1 MKPAKSK
8 SRTASRQQH
17 RQSKKLTIAIIGAGR
32 LGMALGIALR
42 AAGNTINIAITR
54 TARSAKRAA
63 SLLETRGV
71 AVGSK
76 GLSQLSRAD
85 RELFR
90 QSDVLLIATPDDS
103 IAQVAKQAA
112 LLVNSIQ
119 AASVTLHTSGA
130 LTSDVLNPLRAN
142 GVAAGSIHPL
152 ISISGQTHRP
162 LSFSKTHFAVEG
174 DQAAIRA
181 GKRLVRDLGGDSFVI
196 DTKTKP
202 LYHAAALMASPN
214 LTALVDI
221 AIEMLTHCD
230 ISSKRARQ
238 ILVPLINSTVENLVR
253 QDPRHS
259 LTGTFKRGDIETVR
273 MHLGAIASERLTDAM
288 RAYVTLAKRSLS
300 LSDISRTK
308 KLAIDSLL
316 DQALRASSRR

>member
-1 MKPAKSK
+1 
-8 SRTASRQQH
+8 
-17 RQSKKLTIAIIGAGR
+17 
-32 LGMALGIALR
+32 MALGVALR
-42 AAGNTINIAITR
+42 AAGHSVNIAITR
-54 TARSAKRAA
+54 TAQSAKRAA

-71 AVGSK
+71 SVGSK

-85 RELFR
+85 RELF
-90 QSDVLLIATPDDS
+90 QHSSVLLIATPDDS

-112 LLVNSIQ
+112 ILLTGIK
-119 AASVTLHTSGA
+119 AASVALHTSGA
-130 LTSDVLNPLRAN
+130 LTSEVLNPLRDR

-152 ISISGQTHRP
+152 ISISGQTQRA
-162 LSFSKTHFAVEG
+162 LSFSETHFAVEG

-181 GKRLVRDLGGDSFVI
+181 SKQLVRDLGGDSFVI

-221 AIEMLTHCD
+221 AVEMLTRCD
-230 ISSKRARQ
+230 ISPARARQ
-238 ILVPLINSTVENLVR
+238 ILLPLINSTVENLVR
-253 QDPRHS
+253 HDPRHS
-259 LTGTFKRGDIETVR
+259 LTGTFKRGDIDTVR

-300 LSDISRTK
+300 MSEISRTK
-308 KLAIDSLL
+308 KLAIESLL
-316 DQALRASSRR
+316 DQANQRLKPALKSPNLSRDSRIQHRRRTS